1 MKQSGN
7 VNGNDR
13 FYFAG
18 EVKFSSC
25 EEGWLVISVHSG
37 NWIVI
42 RTELQKR
49 ILEKFIEGH
58 TVGEII
64 PLITNAD
71 EMNQLKALLGAIFA
85 RQFASTT
92 EVPEIHY
99 LEGYKMLNC
108 YLTNAC
114 NLRCEHCFMHA
125 GRKLQGELTTNEW
138 KKVLKEFHDEGG
150 ECVTFSGG
158 EPLMRTDFDEIV
170 KYSAQLGLSVTIL
183 SNGILWTKG
192 KIELLAPY
200 IKEIQIS
207 LDGVDE
213 QSNAMVRGNG
223 YFNKTLDS
231 VILFAN
237 QGVRTSVATT
247 FTFQNLQENTKELYR
262 QMVNRIKE
270 RCNNPVFFK
279 LSKKI
284 LRGRQ
289 TDYTEI
295 ENKEYFNRIVE
306 IENNLDPHAKYN
318 NFMEGHTE
326 NLVEKNCGFGGIS
339 VGADGEVYFCNR
351 ISEVDSYGNV
361 KDMPLKKFMNM
372 GRELHQKTSVDMLTP
387 CKDCHLRYICSGGC
401 RIDDCNFQGR
411 LIGHE
416 GELKQINC
424 SLENR
429 QRIERKMIDSFN
441 FYYKFDI

>member
-7 VNGNDR
+7 INSCDR

-18 EVKFSSC
+18 EIKFSSY

-42 RTELQKR
+42 RTELQKK
-49 ILEKFIEGH
+49 ILEEFVKGY

-71 EMNQLKALLGAIFA
+71 EMNQLKDLLGAIFA

-92 EVPEIHY
+92 ESPNIQY

-114 NLRCEHCFMHA
+114 NLRCKHCFMHS
-125 GRKLQGELTTNEW
+125 GQKLQSELTTDEW
-138 KKVLKEFHDEGG
+138 KRVLKEFHDEGG

-158 EPLMRTDFDEIV
+158 EPLMRIDFDEII

-183 SNGILWTKG
+183 SNGILWTED
-192 KIELLAPY
+192 KIKSLAPY
-200 IKEIQIS
+200 IKEVQIS
-207 LDGVDE
+207 VDGVDE
-213 QSNAMVRGNG
+213 QSNAMVRGGG
-223 YFNKTLDS
+223 YFNKILES
-231 VILFAN
+231 VISFAN

-247 FTFQNLQENTKELYR
+247 FTFQNLQENTKELYL
-262 QMVNRIKE
+262 QMVNQIKE
-270 RCNNPVFFK
+270 QCSNPVFFK

-289 TDYTEI
+289 TDYTEM

-306 IENNLDPHAKYN
+306 IENSLDPYAKYN

-326 NLVEKNCGFGGIS
+326 NLIEKNCGFGGIS
-339 VGADGEVYFCNR
+339 VGADGKVYFCNR

-361 KDMPLKKFMNM
+361 KEIPLKVFMNM
-372 GRELHQKTSVDMLTP
+372 GRELHQKTSVDMLIP

-401 RIDDCNFQGR
+401 RIDDCNFHGR
-411 LIGHE
+411 LIGHQ
-416 GELKQINC
+416 GELEQINC
-424 SLENR
+424 TMENR

-441 FYYKFDI
+441 FYYKFNV